1 MTSTVSTLT
10 DMLGGLRPSLSP
22 DKWVFTTVP
31 RETLPDLSDPSLFA
45 LIRESEGLTVIQQV
59 NDRPAEE
66 RATFARITLQVY
78 SDLAAVGLT
87 AAVSQTLANK
97 GICANMVAG
106 YHHDHVFVPYDQ
118 AEAALTCLE
127 ALSAAFANPAT

>member
-10 DMLGGLRPSLSP
+10 DMLGGLKPSLSP
-22 DKWVFTTVP
+22 DKWVFTTLP

-66 RATFARITLQVY
+66 SATFARITLQVY

-87 AAVSQTLANK
+87 AAVSQALANK

-118 AEAALTCLE
+118 AEGAMTCLE

>member
-22 DKWVFTTVP
+22 DKWVFTTLP
-31 RETLPDLSDPSLFA
+31 RETLPDLSDPLLFA

-66 RATFARITLQVY
+66 SATFARITLQVY

-87 AAVSQTLANK
+87 AAVSQALATE

-106 YHHDHVFVPYDQ
+106 YHHDHVFVPYVQ
-118 AEAALTCLE
+118 AEAAMRCLE

>member
-10 DMLGGLRPSLSP
+10 DMLGGLRPSLSL

-45 LIRESEGLTVIQQV
+45 LLRESEGLTVIQKV
-59 NDRPAEE
+59 NDLPAEE
-66 RATFARITLQVY
+66 RAAFARITLQVY

-87 AAVSQTLANK
+87 AAVSQALANK

-118 AEAALTCLE
+118 AEVAMTCLE
-127 ALSAAFANPAT
+127 ALSAAFAGPAA